1 MTDENIMNSKNKL
14 VSLIV
19 PVYNVDEYLPI
30 CLDSIERQDYS
41 QLEVI
46 LVDDGSTDNSGNI
59 CDKFAKEMHIF
70 TVKVIHQKNS
80 GVSAARNQGI
90 KLATGKY
97 LAFIDSDDYVSPEYI
112 SKMYL
117 AMKKFDADYVVS
129 RIQQPDE
136 ELSIKKDIQVLET
149 SEIKERLKI
158 RGSVCGKLYVTDLIQ
173 CNSLEFPLNQ
183 KSAEDTIF
191 NLRYIPLTRRMVFIP
206 DNLYFYIQRNNSATH
221 SFLPDYVFYRH
232 LQTEGVKEF
241 YSHFPKMDQEYRNA
255 ITVQDV
261 VNDLSEVF
269 TYYNKYSSRNE
280 TVKALE
286 ILVKHSHNLWKLKT
300 GDYLSRSAKK
310 FLRIYGWELHK
321 EYPTCLYWHMK
332 IRKIINELFRQ

>member
-1 MTDENIMNSKNKL
+1 MIDDNIMNSKNEL

-30 CLDSIERQDYS
+30 CLDSIERQNYN

-59 CDKFAKEMHIF
+59 CDNFAKEKHFF

-112 SKMYL
+112 SKMYFAL
-117 AMKKFDADYVVS
+117 KKFDADYVVS

-136 ELSIKKDIQVLET
+136 ELSIKNDIQVLET

-158 RGSVCGKLYVTDLIQ
+158 RGSVCGKLYVTYLIQ
-173 CNSLEFPLNQ
+173 CNSLAFPLNQ

-191 NLRYIPLTRRMVFIP
+191 NLSYIPLTRRMVFIP

-221 SFLPDYVFYRH
+221 SFLPDYVFCRH

-241 YSHFPKMDQEYRNA
+241 YSHFPKMNQEYRNA

-261 VNDLSEVF
+261 VNDLSEAF
-269 TYYNKYSSRNE
+269 TYYNKYSSPSE
-280 TVKALE
+280 TIKALNY
-286 ILVKHSHNLWKLKT
+286 LLKHNHNFWTLET
-300 GDYLSRSAKK
+300 GNFLSSSAKK
-310 FLRIYGWELHK
+310 FLKNYRWELHK
-321 EYPTCLYWHMK
+321 ENATCLYLHM
-332 IRKIINELFRQ
+332 ILRKIIRHFYK